1 MTAFPE
7 RRAGPPGTN
16 EGMTTTARRLRAIA
30 CALACGSALTAVL
43 IAMPFQA
50 PRDTAAQSTQQIVI
64 RGGWLFTGVADAR
77 VRNTGI
83 VIVAGR
89 FAEVGTNLNGRDLSK
104 SRVIDLAD
112 TATILPGMF
121 DLHAHHNMNLVAGG
135 RVDEFVYNPIIY
147 LANGVTSTWP
157 AGEFNPDGMM
167 EARKR
172 IDSGKQVGARIFNS
186 GPYFGRARCQEANDH
201 TSECKAWPN
210 SITEQQIRDQV
221 DYWAERGVRSLKIK
235 LASPNEMRII
245 VDQAH
250 KHGLTTSSH
259 MQSEDFHQDVD
270 SRDAILMGL
279 DRIEHSIAPVEDV
292 IRGKYPV
299 GGPELKALIDLMLAR
314 NVYFDA
320 TMRVY
325 GAGTLASSTTLKT
338 HWMDEGQFFTPFMQS
353 LFDKRRQQTPR
364 TPQQR
369 PPGSLRDFSA
379 LFLHKVPELKAFFD
393 AGGGRLITVGTDNP
407 TGGPDLD
414 GFAYHRELQAIVYAG
429 IPPVAAL
436 KAATINGARA
446 LGVSDRLGSIEAGK
460 IADLFVA
467 NGNPLD
473 RIEDARQVQ
482 LVIKG
487 GDVFDPQALLN
498 SAKGQIGPASE
509 TDRSAWVVK
518 ER

>member
-1 MTAFPE
+1 MTI
-7 RRAGPPGTN
+7 TN
-16 EGMTTTARRLRAIA
+16 ARCAAAAIA
-30 CALACGSALTAVL
+30 LSGSLL
-43 IAMPFQA
+43 IAA
-50 PRDTAAQSTQQIVI
+50 PIAAPAQSPQLAAPPAAQVVVV
-64 RGGWLFTGVADAR
+64 RGGWLFTGVADVR

-89 FAEVGTNLNGRDLSK
+89 FAEVGANLSGRDLSK
-104 SRVIDLAD
+104 ARVIDLDDAN
-112 TATILPGMF
+112 TILPGMF
-121 DLHAHHNMNLVAGG
+121 DLHAHHNMNLVGGG

-167 EARKR
+167 AARKR
-172 IDSGKQVGARIFNS
+172 IDSGSQVGARIFNS

-201 TSECKAWPN
+201 NSTCAAWPN
-210 SITEQQIRDQV
+210 TITEQQIREQV

-250 KHGLTTSSH
+250 RHGLTTSSH
-259 MQSEDFHQDVD
+259 MQAEDFHQDVD
-270 SRDAILMGL
+270 PRDAILMGL
-279 DRIEHSIAPVEDV
+279 DRIEHSIAPIEDV
-292 IRGKYPV
+292 IGGKYPV

-325 GAGTLASSTTLKT
+325 GAGTIAQSTTLKT
-338 HWMDEGQFFTPFMQS
+338 HWVDEAQFFTPFMQS
-353 LFDKRRQQTPR
+353 VFAKRRQGPR
-364 TPQQR
+364 AQQQR
-369 PPGSLRDFSA
+369 PPGSLRDFNM
-379 LFLHKVPELKAFFD
+379 LFAHKVPELKAFYD

-414 GFAYHRELQAIVYAG
+414 GFAYHRELQAMVYAG
-429 IPPVAAL
+429 VPPLAAL

-446 LGVSDRLGSIEAGK
+446 LGVGDQLGSIEPGK
-460 IADLFVA
+460 LADLYVA
-467 NGNPLD
+467 TGNPLE
-473 RIEDARQVQ
+473 RIDDARQVR

-487 GDVFDPQALLN
+487 GQVFDPQQLLT
-498 SAKGQIGPASE
+498 SAQGKIGPAGE
-509 TDRSAWVVK
+509 TDRPAWSVTK
-518 ER
+518 H

>member
-1 MTAFPE
+1 MRMS
-7 RRAGPPGTN
+7 RRGVGA
-16 EGMTTTARRLRAIA
+16 AAI
-30 CALACGSALTAVL
+30 ALACGTIMSTTATSAQT
-43 IAMPFQA
+43 QA
-50 PRDTAAQSTQQIVI
+50 PRTTAAESAQQVVI
-64 RGGWLFTGVADAR
+64 RGGWVFTGLAD
-77 VRNTGI
+77 VRIRNSGI

-89 FAEVGTNLNGRDLSK
+89 FAEVGANLNGRDLSK
-104 SRVIDLAD
+104 ARVIDLDD

-121 DLHAHHNMNLVAGG
+121 DLHAHHNMSLVGGG
-135 RVDEFVYNPIIY
+135 RVDEFAYNPIIY

-157 AGEFNPDGMM
+157 AGEFNPEGMM
-167 EARKR
+167 EARKQ

-201 TSECKAWPN
+201 RSDCQAWPN
-210 SITEQQIRDQV
+210 TLTEQQIRDQV

-250 KHGLTTSSH
+250 KEGLTTSSH

-270 SRDAILMGL
+270 PRDAILMGL

-314 NVYFDA
+314 NVYFDP

-325 GAGTLASSTTLKT
+325 GAGTIASSTTLKT
-338 HWMDEGQFFTPFMQS
+338 HWLDEAQFFTPYMQAQ
-353 LFDKRRQQTPR
+353 FEKRRQAPR
-364 TPQQR
+364 GPQPR
-369 PPGSLRDFSA
+369 PPGSLRDFGA
-379 LFLHKVPELKAFFD
+379 LFVHKVPELKAFYD

-446 LGVSDRLGSIEAGK
+446 LGVGDQLGSIEVGK
-460 IADLFVA
+460 LADLYVA
-467 NGNPLD
+467 AGNPLE
-473 RIEDARQVQ
+473 RIEDARQVR

-487 GDVFDPQALLN
+487 GVVFDPQMLLN
-498 SAKGQIGPASE
+498 SARGKIGPASE
-509 TDRSAWVVK
+509 SDRAAWVAKKPSFVP
-518 ER
+518 